1 MIVSYLADRSPEAAL
16 STLDRL
22 EARARS
28 LSALA
33 DRGRVVPE
41 LARLHIRQYRELIV
55 TPYRVIYQVRGL
67 RVLVLTV
74 LDARRSVEDSLLD
87 RLIRVEGQEQ

>member
-28 LSALA
+28 LAALA